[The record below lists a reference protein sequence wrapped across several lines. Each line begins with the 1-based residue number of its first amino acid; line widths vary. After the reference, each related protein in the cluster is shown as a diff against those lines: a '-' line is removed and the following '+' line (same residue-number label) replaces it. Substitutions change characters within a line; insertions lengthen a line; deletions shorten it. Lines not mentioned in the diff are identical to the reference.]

1 MGVLQMP
8 QELGPAGV
16 RNPRM
21 PISMLVL
28 SAAPEG
34 PALRASNIKGTPGS
48 CFPHPFG
55 HHPSSIHSLKGG
67 CGFALG

>member
-1 MGVLQMP
+1 MGVLQMQ

-28 SAAPEG
+28 SAALAG
-34 PALRASNIKGTPGS
+34 PALRASNINGTPGS

-55 HHPSSIHSLKGG
+55 HDISGIHSLRGG